1 MICDAFSEKNIKSSG
16 ATIKFLYDK
25 IKFGSNLH
33 NSKKTTIKITNN
45 AFFLFRYPCVGSSLK
60 SGAHA
65 VSSAQCEFLEYGG
78 HSSHVMNVRWS
89 VGD

>member
-1 MICDAFSEKNIKSSG
+1 M
-16 ATIKFLYDK
+16 
-25 IKFGSNLH
+25 
-33 NSKKTTIKITNN
+33 
-45 AFFLFRYPCVGSSLK
+45 GSSLK

-89 VGD
+89 VGDETGLKIDKYICHEIN